1 MREHVRIKP
10 QVDGFLGMLGFRPT
24 DLAGLFPRLAELC
37 LIYLWAADMG
47 DSACEIFFGQLGNL
61 CISSAVMT
69 WASAFAKSLPMDR
82 FLSVIDVPH

>member
-1 MREHVRIKP
+1 MRKHVRIKP

-37 LIYLWAADMG
+37 LIYLWDADMG

-61 CISSAVMT
+61 CIFLGGDDVGI
-69 WASAFAKSLPMDR
+69 SLRQVAADGS
-82 FLSVIDVPH
+82 LSLGH